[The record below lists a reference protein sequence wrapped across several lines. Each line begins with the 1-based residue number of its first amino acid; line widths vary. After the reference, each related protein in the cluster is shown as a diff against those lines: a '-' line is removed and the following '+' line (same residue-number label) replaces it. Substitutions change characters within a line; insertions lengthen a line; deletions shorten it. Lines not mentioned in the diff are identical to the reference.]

1 MQAQFT
7 ALMTVAKGEST
18 MVETVF
24 ENRFQHLEE
33 MRRMGLHSEI
43 IRDTARIVGGQPL
56 QGAEVLSTDLRASA
70 ALILTGLVAKGETVV
85 GKLVH
90 LDRGYYRFHEKL
102 AQLGAKIQRIEAS
115 DEDE

>member
-1 MQAQFT
+1 
-7 ALMTVAKGEST
+7 
-18 MVETVF
+18 
-24 ENRFQHLEE
+24 
-33 MRRMGLHSEI
+33 
-43 IRDTARIVGGQPL
+43 L
-56 QGAEVLSTDLRASA
+56 QGAEVLSTDRRASA

-102 AQLGAKIQRIEAS
+102 AQLGANIQRIEAS